1 MDMRRGGGLRARNVQ
16 PSDQQLVNTAAVTRS
31 TLSIGRGHQQPGA
44 MKGQSST
51 VDESDLK
58 VRRLAGEFDVQPD
71 STVLHVYVCY
81 TRYLSSSYSI
91 YTQVNIYIYIYICMY
106 MYMYVCLAGC
116 LYMCSYTRLINLSP
130 PNHHIV

>member
-1 MDMRRGGGLRARNVQ
+1 MARRRGGKRGHASGGGGLRARNVQ

-91 YTQVNIYIYIYICMY
+91 YTQVNIYIYIY
-106 MYMYVCLAGC
+106 MYVHVHVCMSSRVFVHVL
-116 LYMCSYTRLINLSP
+116 LHKIN
-130 PNHHIV
+130 